1 LEGDEICR
9 GRWTPTVFS
18 DVDEQPRQK
27 IGMSSDYL
35 GSSQET
41 LQKYNVKNLD
51 GLFVIFANYASL
63 APRTFIETPHPN
75 YN

>member
-1 LEGDEICR
+1 
-9 GRWTPTVFS
+9 
-18 DVDEQPRQK
+18 
-27 IGMSSDYL
+27 MNSDYL

-51 GLFVIFANYASL
+51 GLFVIFANYSSL